1 MQCCLCNLRNL
12 YQFSFLTM
20 EQIIINVK
28 DHSKLPF
35 LMEFLELFKFI
46 EVQQKTS
53 KKSKADQYN
62 FFESAGIWKDRDV
75 NANQLREQAWKTRK

>member
-1 MQCCLCNLRNL
+1 
-12 YQFSFLTM
+12 M

-46 EVQQKTS
+46 EVQQKS
-53 KKSKADQYN
+53 RMKSKADQYN
-62 FFESAGIWKDRDV
+62 FFEPAGIWKNRDI
-75 NANQLREQAWKTRK
+75 NATQLREQAWKTRK